1 MNEIETKLLPLDELA
16 ARLEAIEPWNDLG
29 GVRWLTIAPAQIRAL
44 AQAMNEAGAR
54 FVTITAAE
62 QDAGL
67 QLDYHWDLAGQL
79 LGFRIL
85 TANKTIASIY
95 DLCPAVDWIEREVRD
110 AYAAAF
116 TGREMEPLLLRK
128 GDRPGVQ
135 LEQEAK

>member
-1 MNEIETKLLPLDELA
+1 MNEIATKPLPLEELA
-16 ARLEAIEPWNDLG
+16 ARLGAAQSWTESA
-29 GVRWLTIAPAQIRAL
+29 GVLWLTIAPAQIRPL

-62 QDAGL
+62 LDEGL

-85 TANKTIASIY
+85 TENKSIESIY
-95 DLCPAVDWIEREVRD
+95 DLCPALDWIEREVHD
-110 AYAAAF
+110 AYAVAF

-128 GDRPGVQ
+128 GDQPGVQ
-135 LEQEAK
+135 LQKEAK